1 MDYLI
6 SADCLVEHLSMKF
19 QKNRK
24 GKTQLSLVFERIYGK
39 GVQDLDVDFKHV
51 NNAINHQATSHFL
64 VN

>member
-1 MDYLI
+1 
-6 SADCLVEHLSMKF
+6 MKF

-24 GKTQLSLVFERIYGK
+24 RKTQLSLVFERIYGK
-39 GVQDLDVDFKHV
+39 GVEDLDVDFKHV